1 MYDSAYLVKEMT
13 TSRSI
18 QKDGVA
24 MAADVGSLA
33 EKAHVLVESKATY
46 NETLNKTDIMT
57 GSNSFYTIHLLQSDD
72 DGSGE
77 QIHWVSHQWG
87 RIGVSQGD
95 TNDNDGT
102 MKRRL
107 LLR

>member
-33 EKAHVLVESKATY
+33 EKAHVLVENAQQ
-46 NETLNKTDIMT
+46 NGHHDREQ
-57 GSNSFYTIHLLQSDD
+57 FLLHDTFAA
-72 DGSGE
+72 
-77 QIHWVSHQWG
+77 VG
-87 RIGVSQGD
+87 R
-95 TNDNDGT
+95 
-102 MKRRL
+102 
-107 LLR
+107 